1 LKLIS
6 EEIEM
11 KRIGLL
17 LLLVV
22 LASGFVYAENKV
34 LSLDGNGDYIEIP
47 EGVWFDGDL
56 TIEAWVFIRKHTNWS
71 VVIGFGGAD
80 QVDVLSITS

>member
-1 LKLIS
+1 
-6 EEIEM
+6 M

-22 LASGFVYAENKV
+22 LAAGSVFAQNKA
-34 LSLDGNGDYIEIP
+34 LSVDGDGDYVQIP
-47 EGVWFDGDL
+47 ESIWFDGDL

-80 QVDVLSITS
+80 RVDVLFII